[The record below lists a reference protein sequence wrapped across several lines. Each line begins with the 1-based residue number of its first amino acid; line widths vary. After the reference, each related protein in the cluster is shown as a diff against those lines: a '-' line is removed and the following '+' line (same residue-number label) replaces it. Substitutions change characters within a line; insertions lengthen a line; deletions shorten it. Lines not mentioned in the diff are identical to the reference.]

1 MAMTLRLTPDED
13 RVLAELAKALRT
25 SKNGAAAKAIDLAA
39 PRPSHPTFVAAST
52 RRLLGEYA
60 DLMSRL
66 AEA

>member
-1 MAMTLRLTPDED
+1 MAMTLRLTPDAD
-13 RVLAELAKALRT
+13 RVLAELAKTLRT
-25 SKNGAAAKAIDLAA
+25 SKNSAAAKAIDLAV
-39 PRPSHPTFVAAST
+39 PRSSHPSFVAAST